1 MNTTVNQVV
10 AFGALLS
17 LLAFISCSFEQDDFS
32 IPAEE
37 IYTFQPLNPDEVF
50 YFEEAGIYIKKT
62 DAQEINATK
71 GGAEQTKTF
80 YATRFFPKS
89 IEEQLYLGSIE
100 EVAVSY
106 IPWGYDPVPDVVV
119 TKSGLDD
126 VNTFQTEKDN
136 PYYIESVVDTDT
148 TILHLPVMY
157 ALWPEELDYPDVEYE
172 VIERVEIQRFDPEP
186 SCQYTLFLR
195 TYDSLLGTYVPL
207 KNMKVHFKLGSFSV
221 YMTTNAQGR
230 VQITPSSYYNAPSNI
245 SNINVYVLPETSRFT
260 VARKQNSTNTTIAIV
275 EVLGTLGSLYGYPGN
290 SNPLPY
296 TATLSSNTTEYEAF
310 RAADYYFSDSH
321 LLSSSIA
328 SGETGILILA
338 NDDACGTTLG
348 NADTVYNTINV
359 FNSGTDMEET
369 IATTLHEIGHIRHCQ
384 KNPILYNNYIDQFVR
399 ESYASFVGWALGEQ
413 YYTSKGFVKPYHGY
427 QINTNG
433 NQAWVKTMSTPDYYY
448 SPIFVDL
455 WDNYNQSQ
463 AYTGVIPETIWI
475 SDLSVVEGMASQ
487 TTLLGCLSYL
497 YDLVGQEISLS
508 DYNLLLNY
516 YL

>member
-1 MNTTVNQVV
+1 MNATFNKIV
-10 AFGALLS
+10 AFGALFS
-17 LLAFISCSFEQDDFS
+17 LFVFFSCSFEHDDFS
-32 IPAEE
+32 TIEE
-37 IYTFQPLNPDEVF
+37 EYSFQPLNPEDVF

-62 DAQEINATK
+62 ETQQNTITK
-71 GGAEQTKTF
+71 GGTEKTKTF

-89 IEEQLYLGSIE
+89 IDEQLYLGSIE

-119 TKSGLDD
+119 TKSGLND
-126 VNTFQTEKDN
+126 VNVFQTEKEN
-136 PYYIESVVDTDT
+136 PYYIESVVDADT

-157 ALWPEELDYPDVEYE
+157 ALWPEDLDYPNVEYE
-172 VIERVEIQRFDPEP
+172 VIERVEIPRFDPEP

-230 VQITPSSYYNAPSNI
+230 VQITPSAYYNAPSNI

-260 VARKQNSTNTTIAIV
+260 VAIKQDSTNTTMAIV
-275 EVLGTLGSLYGYPGN
+275 EVLGTLGSMYGGA
-290 SNPLPY
+290 SNPSPY

-321 LLSSSIA
+321 LLSSGIN

-338 NDDACGTTLG
+338 HDDALGTTLG
-348 NADTVYNTINV
+348 NADPVNNLINIYNA
-359 FNSGTDMEET
+359 GTDMEET
-369 IATTLHEIGHIRHCQ
+369 IATTLHEIGHIRHYQ
-384 KNPILYNNYIDQFVR
+384 KNPTLYHDYIDEFVR

-427 QINTNG
+427 QINEKG
-433 NQAWVKTMSTPDYYY
+433 NQAWVKTLSVPDYYY

-463 AYTGVIPETIWI
+463 DYTGVIPETIWI
-475 SDLSVVEGMASQ
+475 SDLSIVEGMASQ
-487 TTLLGCLSYL
+487 TSLLGCLYYL
-497 YDLVGQEISLS
+497 YGFVGQGLTLS
-508 DYNLLLNY
+508 DYNLLCNY

>member
-1 MNTTVNQVV
+1 M
-10 AFGALLS
+10 
-17 LLAFISCSFEQDDFS
+17 
-32 IPAEE
+32 
-37 IYTFQPLNPDEVF
+37 
-50 YFEEAGIYIKKT
+50 
-62 DAQEINATK
+62 
-71 GGAEQTKTF
+71 
-80 YATRFFPKS
+80 
-89 IEEQLYLGSIE
+89 
-100 EVAVSY
+100 
-106 IPWGYDPVPDVVV
+106 
-119 TKSGLDD
+119 
-126 VNTFQTEKDN
+126 
-136 PYYIESVVDTDT
+136 
-148 TILHLPVMY
+148 
-157 ALWPEELDYPDVEYE
+157 
-172 VIERVEIQRFDPEP
+172 
-186 SCQYTLFLR
+186 
-195 TYDSLLGTYVPL
+195 
-207 KNMKVHFKLGSFSV
+207 
-221 YMTTNAQGR
+221 
-230 VQITPSSYYNAPSNI
+230 
-245 SNINVYVLPETSRFT
+245 
-260 VARKQNSTNTTIAIV
+260 
-275 EVLGTLGSLYGYPGN
+275 
-290 SNPLPY
+290 
-296 TATLSSNTTEYEAF
+296 
-310 RAADYYFSDSH
+310 
-321 LLSSSIA
+321 
-328 SGETGILILA
+328 A